1 MCIIM
6 LYVAELCVLQYIHD
20 FLVPMCKIC
29 HLCKQGLEASFLGE
43 VLGCYKMVLESHCLL
58 LLHLRML
65 CCMSL
70 LLLNLLFV

>member
-58 LLHLRML
+58 LLHESVIVKFTL
-65 CCMSL
+65 CMI
-70 LLLNLLFV
+70 